1 MSAFNDSATAKIE
14 ELELFNQQNINKI
27 KQEKE
32 KNKLLQSDYEN
43 LIDQKE
49 KAEFTIE
56 NYNKNYVLF
65 KDKVKSLIDI
75 IKETYTYNDN
85 YLFSLIDDLNKKAND
100 FFCYDK
106 DILNA
111 QKKQLTNSNN
121 YMENYNLT
129 KVLKDNNCELAN
141 KSNIVIKDD
150 IDNNLYFNYT
160 YNSMS
165 KQNSPLNRSL
175 DNDLDNY
182 YNSYRKNIV
191 V

>member
-141 KSNIVIKDD
+141 KSNNVI
-150 IDNNLYFNYT
+150 
-160 YNSMS
+160 
-165 KQNSPLNRSL
+165 
-175 DNDLDNY
+175 
-182 YNSYRKNIV
+182 
-191 V
+191 